1 LRFSGNLAKHQPL
14 LPGCYTSLMPNSKR
28 CFARLKGV
36 DAGQL
41 QALSTRISKISFD
54 INCEY
59 KVIGV
64 DRDFPRLSLDVVHR
78 RPRRVRRYDDAEGK
92 VVQEE
97 RNEDRIHEF
106 ALDAETQV
114 ISTPGGKRDFAI
126 LLDLLKR
133 AGAGAAEV
141 VSLQAELAPW
151 AREIVK
157 MYDSAQLGS
166 LVLDSLFIEPRLI
179 GRYSAKT
186 VDNRLDLKFLDE
198 NAGKLRSIRLA
209 FFVEGMRRS
218 VEARADGVM
227 AVSSSDMDDLEHFA
241 GEMHRLFLKFAAV
254 EE

>member
-1 LRFSGNLAKHQPL
+1 
-14 LPGCYTSLMPNSKR
+14 MPNAKR

-41 QALSTRISKISFD
+41 QALSNRLSKISFD
-54 INCEY
+54 LNCEY
-59 KVIGV
+59 KVIGL
-64 DRDFPRLSLDVVHR
+64 DRDFPRISLDVVHR
-78 RPRRVRRYDDAEGK
+78 RPRQVRRYDDTEGK

-106 ALDAETQV
+106 ALDAEAQV
-114 ISTPGGKRDFAI
+114 ISTPGGKRDFVI

-133 AGAGAAEV
+133 AGVATAELV
-141 VSLQAELAPW
+141 NVQAELAPW
-151 AREIVK
+151 TREIVK

-166 LVLDSLFIEPRLI
+166 LVLDSLYLEPRLI

-209 FFVEGMRRS
+209 FFVEGMRRT
-218 VEARADGVM
+218 VEARADGVV

>member
-1 LRFSGNLAKHQPL
+1 
-14 LPGCYTSLMPNSKR
+14 MPNAKT

-36 DAGQL
+36 EAGQL
-41 QALSTRISKISFD
+41 QALASRLQKISFD

-59 KVIGV
+59 KVIGL
-64 DRDFPRLSLDVVHR
+64 DREFPRLGLDVVHR

-97 RNEDRIHEF
+97 RNEDKIHEF
-106 ALDAETQV
+106 TLDAEAHV
-114 ISTPGGKRDFAI
+114 ASTPGGKRDFAI

-133 AGAGAAEV
+133 CGAGGAEV
-141 VSLQAELAPW
+141 VDVMVQLAPW

-166 LVLDSLFIEPRLI
+166 LVLDSLYLEPRLI

-198 NAGKLRSIRLA
+198 NAGKLRSIRLG

-218 VEARADGVM
+218 VEARGDGVVT
-227 AVSSSDMDDLEHFA
+227 VSSSDMDDLEHFA
-241 GEMHRLFLKFAAV
+241 GEQHKLLLKFAAV
-254 EE
+254 ED